1 MNATLPDPLMLAN
14 EEDFF
19 RFDDVDISQSLSGD
33 NGSMGGSSMAAGS
46 MHGTSGGSNTQ
57 PPAPFFPKDPNSYFM

>member
-1 MNATLPDPLMLAN
+1 MNTTIVDPLILAN

-19 RFDDVDISQSLSGD
+19 RFDDVDLSQSLSGD
-33 NGSMGGSSMAAGS
+33 NGSMGSSGMNSGS

-57 PPAPFFPKDPNSYFM
+57 SSAPFFPKDVSSYFM